1 MKPAISPAAFEV
13 LLAQTGLPLSQEQ
26 KQALYEPYALV
37 EAMLLHVTQP
47 MPREAEPSLIFV
59 PEVR

>member
-1 MKPAISPAAFEV
+1 MKPSISEADFNV
-13 LLAQTGLPLSQEQ
+13 LLTHTGLPLSAEQ

-37 EAMLLHVTQP
+37 EAMIALVTKP
-47 MPREAEPSLIFV
+47 MPREAEPSLIFL

>member
-1 MKPAISPAAFEV
+1 MKPTISQAAFEV
-13 LLAQTGLPLSQEQ
+13 LLTQTGLPLSQEQ
-26 KQALYEPYALV
+26 KAALYEPYALV

-47 MPREAEPSLIFV
+47 MPREAEPSVIFV